1 LKSLIKLLVEGLFAL
16 LRRVPF
22 AVTVVLQI
30 VLVLARPGVASTR
43 SHRYLHPLNCSP
55 TANAGRASTLL

>member
-1 LKSLIKLLVEGLFAL
+1 LKSLIKLLVEGLFAF

-30 VLVLARPGVASTR
+30 VLVLARPGVASSR
-43 SHRYLHPLNCSP
+43 SH
-55 TANAGRASTLL
+55 

>member
-30 VLVLARPGVASTR
+30 VLALARPSV
-43 SHRYLHPLNCSP
+43 SP
-55 TANAGRASTLL
+55 RLEVIDISIH

>member
-1 LKSLIKLLVEGLFAL
+1 LKSLVKLLVEGLFAL

-30 VLVLARPGVASTR
+30 VSVLARSGVASTR
-43 SHRYLHPLNCSP
+43 SH
-55 TANAGRASTLL
+55 